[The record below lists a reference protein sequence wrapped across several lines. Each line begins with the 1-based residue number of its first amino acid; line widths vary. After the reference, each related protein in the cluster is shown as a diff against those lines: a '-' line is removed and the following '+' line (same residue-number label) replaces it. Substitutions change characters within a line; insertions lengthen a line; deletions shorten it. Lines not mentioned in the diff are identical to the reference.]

1 MPERV
6 RADVARD
13 AGRLGDPGDH
23 PVAVPSVDR
32 LAGERAEDQPT
43 FGAFP
48 AAGLEDP
55 QDRDG
60 QRHGGQLGALADQV
74 QYPVSAER
82 VAVVL
87 DPDRRGFGGA

>member
-13 AGRLGDPGDH
+13 ACGLGDPGDH
-23 PVAVPSVDR
+23 PVAVASVDR

-43 FGAFP
+43 FGAFS

-60 QRHGGQLGALADQV
+60 QWHGGRLGALADQV
-74 QYPVSAER
+74 QDSVSAER